1 MHYLLH
7 GFNDEQ
13 SMIALKNLAAVLEP
27 GYSKI
32 LLDEM
37 VVDDERLVPAITA
50 MDLNMM
56 FTPAAKER
64 IKQDWITLLSQAGL
78 KVVNIYS
85 DPAIHESIIEVE
97 LA

>member
-13 SMIALKNLAAVLEP
+13 SLTALKNLAAALEP

-37 VVDDERLVPAITA
+37 VVDDEKLVPAITA

-56 FTPAAKER
+56 STLAGNER
-64 IKQDWITLLSQAGL
+64 TKQDWTRLLNQAGL

-85 DPAIHESIIEVE
+85 DPTVHESIIEAE